1 MDLSNALDLGRDT
14 LMLALIVAAPIL
26 AIGLV
31 IGVIISILQAVTQ
44 LQEQTIVFIPKMVA
58 MIIAV
63 VVLLP
68 WIAVRLLDYSRDM
81 LGKSPWE

>member
-1 MDLSNALDLGRDT
+1 MDLSAALDLGRET
-14 LMLALIVAAPIL
+14 MMLALIIAAPVL

-31 IGVIISILQAVTQ
+31 IGIVISILQAVTQ

-58 MIIAV
+58 MLVAV

-68 WIAVRLLDYSRDM
+68 WITARLLEYSRAM
-81 LGKSPWE
+81 LGRAPWE